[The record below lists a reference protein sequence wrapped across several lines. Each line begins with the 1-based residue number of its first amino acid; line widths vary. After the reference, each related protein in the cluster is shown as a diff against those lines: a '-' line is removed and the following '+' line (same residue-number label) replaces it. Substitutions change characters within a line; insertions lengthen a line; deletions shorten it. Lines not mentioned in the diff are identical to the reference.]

1 MFLIIAFKK
10 SFRNALLVFF
20 FEFFAQ
26 EHTFLKHNLEI
37 FLGIF
42 LKGNLEAIIVLCSY

>member
-10 SFRNALLVFF
+10 SFRNVLLAFF
-20 FEFFAQ
+20 LDFFAQ

-42 LKGNLEAIIVLCSY
+42 LKCNLEIIIVLGSY